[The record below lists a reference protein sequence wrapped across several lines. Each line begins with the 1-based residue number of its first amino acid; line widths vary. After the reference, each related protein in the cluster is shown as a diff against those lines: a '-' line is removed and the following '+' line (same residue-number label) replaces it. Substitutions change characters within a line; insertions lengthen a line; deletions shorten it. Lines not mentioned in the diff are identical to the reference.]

1 MAKEDLIPFNE
12 LTEEEQKKLAK
23 AGGVKSVQVRR
34 NKKKLKELANMLL
47 DNDVNNPEIKKKLKE
62 NGLDTS
68 NKSLALL
75 KLFQVALDGKFG
87 DSTKLKGIEMLMKY
101 AGEDEVT
108 EITTS
113 TPKIEVNIVDNS
125 NLEKDLY
132 DGEEHENWK
141 KLW

>member
-1 MAKEDLIPFNE
+1 LAKEDLIPFNE

-23 AGGVKSVQVRR
+23 AGGIKSVQVRR

-132 DGEEHENWK
+132 DGEEHEN
-141 KLW
+141 

>member
-23 AGGVKSVQVRR
+23 AGGIKSVQVRR

-132 DGEEHENWK
+132 DGEEHEN
-141 KLW
+141 

>member
-1 MAKEDLIPFNE
+1 MAKEDLIPFNK

-23 AGGVKSVQVRR
+23 AGGIKSVQVRR

-132 DGEEHENWK
+132 DGEGHEN
-141 KLW
+141 

>member
-132 DGEEHENWK
+132 DGEEHEN
-141 KLW
+141 

>member
-1 MAKEDLIPFNE
+1 
-12 LTEEEQKKLAK
+12 
-23 AGGVKSVQVRR
+23 
-34 NKKKLKELANMLL
+34 
-47 DNDVNNPEIKKKLKE
+47 
-62 NGLDTS
+62 
-68 NKSLALL
+68 
-75 KLFQVALDGKFG
+75 
-87 DSTKLKGIEMLMKY
+87 MLMKY